1 MAQAKHRYSISL
13 KGNIMTITIEQCRAV
28 CKAKPE
34 FTERNKGNYIVFDY
48 NLNDSHSFDD
58 PVAIEMRGIAFDLD
72 GNIVSRPLHKFFN
85 YGEKPVDLDSDSM
98 VIMDKLDGSMIRTI
112 KVGDSFVLGTRAGET
127 DVSAMATKF
136 VQNSKIHY
144 DELCRVAI
152 ESQVTAIF
160 EFCSPENRVVID
172 YGAEPQ
178 MTLLALRYNSG
189 EYVPRVALVNIASM
203 FNVPVVKQWRSIEF
217 VELMKTVKDLKGA
230 EGVVI
235 ASNTGWCKIK
245 ADEYCI
251 MHKAVDQVKFDK
263 DAAVMVLKGVLDDC
277 LPLLTP
283 TRRDQV
289 EALRSLILDGM
300 HNMSEYVKDEYTK
313 VKHLDRKELAMTIK
327 DHPFRHELFKVASGH
342 DAYGTIIDRAR
353 KATSRIAD
361 WGAFVKLLA
370 AFV

>member
-1 MAQAKHRYSISL
+1 MAQAKHRYSTL
-13 KGNIMTITIEQCRAV
+13 PKGNIMTITIEQCRAV

-58 PVAIEMRGIAFDLD
+58 PVALEMRGIAFDLD

-85 YGEKPVDLDSDSM
+85 YGENPVDLDSDSM
-98 VIMDKLDGSMIRTI
+98 SIMDKLDGSMIRTI

-127 DVSAMATKF
+127 DVSSLATKF
-136 VQNSKIHY
+136 IESHPDHY
-144 DELCRVAI
+144 ELCEWASDD
-152 ESQVTAIF
+152 EVTAIF

-178 MTLLALRYNSG
+178 MTLLALRFNDSG
-189 EYVPRVALVNIASM
+189 YYCDRDALVDIARIYG
-203 FNVPVVKQWRSIEF
+203 VPVVKQWDSVEF

-235 ASNTGWCKIK
+235 ASKTGWCKIK

-251 MHKAVDQVKFDK
+251 MHKAVDQAKFDK
-263 DAAVMVLKGVLDDC
+263 DVAVMVLKGVLDDC

-283 TRRDQV
+283 TRREQV

-300 HNMSEYVKDEYTK
+300 HYMAKYVNDEYEK
-313 VKHLDRKELAMTIK
+313 VKHLDRKSMAVTIK
-327 DHPFRHELFKVASGH
+327 DHPFRHELFKVADGNH
-342 DAYGTIIDRAR
+342 AYGTIMDRAM
-353 KATSRIAD
+353 KSTNRIAD
-361 WGAFVKLLA
+361 WDGFAGLLHSFV
-370 AFV
+370 